1 MKLSGRVSLSIV
13 FGMCL
18 FFAPAYSAQA
28 PFYQGKNI
36 TFLINFA
43 AGGRRI
49 SKDESLRVIWPSTF
63 QVIRQSSFRTCLVPA
78 ASRDSIFSA
87 KRRRKTL

>member
-13 FGMCL
+13 FGVCL

-43 AGGRRI
+43 AGRPTDIEGRIVAR
-49 SKDESLRVIWPSTF
+49 LWPSTF
-63 QVIRQSSFRTCLVPA
+63 REIPQ
-78 ASRDSIFSA
+78 
-87 KRRRKTL
+87 